1 VSEVLPDPVC
11 VRFLFL
17 QARRRRPCP
26 SATGR
31 LWCSAGCPRWGRG
44 CSPEGRELSEWRRKS
59 FPSVQVEFRSW
70 ISSGNVAAQPLR
82 KLIYRKTILLKV
94 CINKTL

>member
-1 VSEVLPDPVC
+1 
-11 VRFLFL
+11 
-17 QARRRRPCP
+17 
-26 SATGR
+26 
-31 LWCSAGCPRWGRG
+31 
-44 CSPEGRELSEWRRKS
+44 
-59 FPSVQVEFRSW
+59 VQVEFRSW